1 MTHRHLVVHRFLQG
15 RTPGPNGAPASE
27 KQVGSTGSWAEGD
40 FNGAL
45 QAILAPTSN
54 ARFTKKRAASI
65 AKRPAWRYDYS
76 VEQAH
81 SNWHLSYL
89 SGGRM

>member
-1 MTHRHLVVHRFLQG
+1 VHRFLQG